1 MALQAGPREVSI
13 NIHPTAFI
21 APGAVVL
28 GDVTLGPRSSVW
40 YTAVL
45 RGDTAPI
52 VVGEASNV
60 QDGTIIHVDAGVP
73 ATVGARVGIGHR
85 VVLHGCTIEDECL
98 IGMGS
103 VLLNGVH
110 IGAGSVVAAGAV
122 VPEGLRVPPGSV
134 LVGVP
139 ARITRAVD
147 DGLRDRIRATWEH
160 YVTEATRHRSGA
172 FPIARASL

>member
-1 MALQAGPREVSI
+1 VALQARAGEAI
-13 NIHPTAFI
+13 IKIHPTAFI
-21 APGAVVL
+21 APSAIVL

-52 VVGEASNV
+52 MVGEASNV

-110 IGAGSVVAAGAV
+110 IGTGSVVAAGAA
-122 VPEGLRVPPGSV
+122 GIG
-134 LVGVP
+134 VG
-139 ARITRAVD
+139 RCSRSDHT
-147 DGLRDRIRATWEH
+147 
-160 YVTEATRHRSGA
+160 HR
-172 FPIARASL
+172 R

>member
-1 MALQAGPREVSI
+1 MALQARAGEAI
-13 NIHPTAFI
+13 IKIHPTAFI
-21 APGAVVL
+21 APSAIVL

-52 VVGEASNV
+52 VVGEATNV

-110 IGAGSVVAAGAV
+110 IGTGSVVAAGAV

-139 ARITRAVD
+139 ARITRTVD
-147 DGLRDRIRATWEH
+147 EGLQGRIRATWEH
-160 YVTEATRHRSGA
+160 YVTEAARHRSGT
-172 FPIARASL
+172 FPIAPTSL